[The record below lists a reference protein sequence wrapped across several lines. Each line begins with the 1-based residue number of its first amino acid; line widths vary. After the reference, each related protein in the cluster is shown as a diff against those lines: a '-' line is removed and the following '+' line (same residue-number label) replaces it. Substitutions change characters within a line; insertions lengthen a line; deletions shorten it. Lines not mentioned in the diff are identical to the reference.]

1 MSVPVHL
8 EREPHLQY
16 WPGIVANIDRH
27 SVLRPVR
34 AAPDRIPCHV
44 GKRAGGFFLHG
55 LDGVEFHALVVRGD
69 LVALSHVEIER
80 VIGGASPRLETRQL
94 LNRS

>member
-1 MSVPVHL
+1 
-8 EREPHLQY
+8 
-16 WPGIVANIDRH
+16 
-27 SVLRPVR
+27 
-34 AAPDRIPCHV
+34 
-44 GKRAGGFFLHG
+44 

-80 VIGGASPRLETRQL
+80 VIGGASIPRLETRQL